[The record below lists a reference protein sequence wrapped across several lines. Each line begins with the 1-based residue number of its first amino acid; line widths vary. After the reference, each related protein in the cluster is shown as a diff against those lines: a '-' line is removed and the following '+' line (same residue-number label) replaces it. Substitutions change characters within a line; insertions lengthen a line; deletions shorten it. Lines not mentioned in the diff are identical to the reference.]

1 MKKSDII
8 GLVLLAFVIGCRF
21 IMPLADFYA
30 ERCYP
35 YISAVL
41 SLIASIVPFS
51 LEEVVIIGLAAVLIF
66 ILVRAIRRKE
76 GFLGW
81 LAKTAR
87 LAMWIVVWFYMG
99 WGNNYFRTPLIPR
112 IGIPRVSYEE
122 EAFSSFLEDY
132 TEELNETATAS
143 LSLDRK
149 KLEADI
155 KDFYSEVVSCFG
167 YTPLRSWQHT
177 KKTLLNPLYSADGV
191 TGFMGPFLCEAQLNR
206 DIPDVEYPFT
216 MAHELAHLAGV
227 TSEAEANYWAY
238 AYCRLSEDPAVRYS
252 GHLGLLHY
260 VSSSVDYFL
269 PEEKGKEWAH
279 TISDKVLE
287 DYFFLFDYWG
297 EKRVD
302 LFDDVQYWIMD
313 LFLKSNGVSVGAKDY
328 YGVIGILM
336 TMDHSFDF
344 SRKEY

>member
-8 GLVLLAFVIGCRF
+8 GLILLAFVIGCRF
-21 IMPLADFYA
+21 ITPLADFYA

-132 TEELNETATAS
+132 TEELNETSTAS

-155 KDFYSEVVSCFG
+155 KDFYGGGINDEKPITGNIIVDIFNSHVTTYCGGPKFG
-167 YTPLRSWQHT
+167 DMQ
-177 KKTLLNPLYSADGV
+177 KKGTTRITWATN
-191 TGFMGPFLCEAQLNR
+191 Q
-206 DIPDVEYPFT
+206 
-216 MAHELAHLAGV
+216 AG
-227 TSEAEANYWAY
+227 
-238 AYCRLSEDPAVRYS
+238 
-252 GHLGLLHY
+252 
-260 VSSSVDYFL
+260 SSTNFRINL
-269 PEEKGKEWAH
+269 
-279 TISDKVLE
+279 
-287 DYFFLFDYWG
+287 
-297 EKRVD
+297 
-302 LFDDVQYWIMD
+302 
-313 LFLKSNGVSVGAKDY
+313 
-328 YGVIGILM
+328 
-336 TMDHSFDF
+336 
-344 SRKEY
+344 